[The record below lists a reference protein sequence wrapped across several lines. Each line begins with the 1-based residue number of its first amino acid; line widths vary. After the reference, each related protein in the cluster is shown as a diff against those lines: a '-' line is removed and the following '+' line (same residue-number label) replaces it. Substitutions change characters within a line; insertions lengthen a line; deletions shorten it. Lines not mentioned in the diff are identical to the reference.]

1 MGLGKSLDS
10 IWTRMAQRLASIG
23 VIEADDDQDRL
34 EKTLLVASSAMI
46 SLASVIWGAIY
57 LALDRA
63 DSDATNHVRLTV

>member
-1 MGLGKSLDS
+1 
-10 IWTRMAQRLASIG
+10 MAQRLASIG

-57 LALDRA
+57 LAPARA
-63 DSDATNHVRLTV
+63 GLILMQRVMYG